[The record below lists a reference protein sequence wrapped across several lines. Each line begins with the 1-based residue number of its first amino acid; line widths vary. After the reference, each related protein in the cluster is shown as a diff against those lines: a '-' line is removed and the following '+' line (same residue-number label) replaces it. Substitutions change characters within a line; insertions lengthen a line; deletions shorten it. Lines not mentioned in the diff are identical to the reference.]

1 MDEGSGDN
9 SQVIPALIKEA
20 SSTEKESL
28 ASIQAD
34 ISKLRLEAPDQDEIK
49 GETERA
55 LEDDYD
61 DDSTSDDSY
70 IEPIC
75 SYPYVIKMF
84 IAFNKNSY
92 KCKTCYVM

>member
-9 SQVIPALIKEA
+9 SQVIPTLIKEP
-20 SSTEKESL
+20 SSTEKENL

-34 ISKLRLEAPDQDEIK
+34 VSKLRLEDPIQDEIK
-49 GETERA
+49 GETEEG

-75 SYPYVIKMF
+75 SYPYVIKKF
-84 IAFNKNSY
+84 HSL
-92 KCKTCYVM
+92 